1 MAIDKSENT
10 TGFMLED
17 LSQKLEA
24 VFQTLR
30 GYGKL
35 TEKNIADSMKEIR
48 RALLEA
54 DVNYKVVK
62 DFVASI
68 QDKAIG
74 QDVLRSVTPGQ
85 MIVKIV
91 HSELVNLLGE
101 TTTQIKTAGIP
112 PTVIMLS
119 GLQGSGKTTFAGK
132 LAYFFRKKGRY
143 PMLAAA
149 DVYRPAAIEQ
159 LKVVGKSLNIPVYSE
174 DSRQPIKICTNAI
187 GEARKQNCDLL
198 ILDTAGRLHI
208 DDEMMR
214 ELEEI
219 KEHVKPHEILF
230 VADGMTGQDA
240 VNTAKEFCS
249 RLEFDGI
256 VLTKLDG
263 DSRGG
268 AALSIRAVTQ
278 KPIKFISIGEKY
290 EAIEQFFPDRMAS
303 RILGMGDVVSLVEKA
318 QETIDEEKTT
328 RLEKKL
334 RKQDFNLED
343 FFEQLQ
349 QIKKMGPLDQLL
361 GMIPGVG
368 SQLGGVKVDDRSLV
382 YIEAIINSMTIS
394 ERRHPKI
401 LNGSRRR
408 RIAQGS
414 GTKVQDVNRL
424 LNQFGQMK
432 KMLKNI
438 KRMPFKGMGKIPFNM
453 S

>member
-1 MAIDKSENT
+1 
-10 TGFMLED
+10 MLED
-17 LSQKLEA
+17 LTQKLET
-24 VFQTLR
+24 VFQKLR
-30 GYGKL
+30 GYGTL
-35 TEKNIADSMKEIR
+35 TEKNVADSMKEIR

-62 DFVASI
+62 DFVSSV
-68 QDKAIG
+68 QDKSIG

-91 HSELVNLLGE
+91 HSELIDLLGE
-101 TTTQIKTAGIP
+101 TSTQIKIAGIP
-112 PTVIMLS
+112 PTIVMLA
-119 GLQGSGKTTFAGK
+119 GLQGCGKTTFAGK
-132 LAYFFRKKGRY
+132 LAQFFRKKGRH
-143 PMLAAA
+143 PMLVAA

-159 LKVVGKSLNIPVYSE
+159 LKVVGKSLDIPVYSE
-174 DSRQPIKICTNAI
+174 DSGEPVKICSQAI
-187 GEARKQNCDLL
+187 AEARQQTCDLL

-214 ELEEI
+214 ELEKI
-219 KEHVKPHEILF
+219 KEKVKPHEILF

-240 VNTAKEFCS
+240 VNSAKEFCT

-263 DSRGG
+263 DTRGG

-278 KPIKFISIGEKY
+278 KPIKFIGVGEKY
-290 EAIEQFFPDRMAS
+290 DAIEQFFPDRMAS

-318 QETIDEEKTT
+318 QETIDQEKAA
-328 RLEKKL
+328 RLEKKIL
-334 RKQDFNLED
+334 KQDFNLED
-343 FFEQLQ
+343 FFDQLQ

-368 SQLGGVKVDDRSLV
+368 SQLSGMNVDDRSFV
-382 YIEAIINSMTIS
+382 SIEAIINSMTVL
-394 ERRHPKI
+394 ERRNPKI

-408 RIAQGS
+408 RIAMGS
-414 GTKVQDVNRL
+414 GTSVQEINRL

-432 KMLKNI
+432 KMLKNM
-438 KRMPFKGMGKIPFNM
+438 KRMPRKGMGNVPFNM
-453 S
+453 G

>member
-1 MAIDKSENT
+1 
-10 TGFMLED
+10 MLED
-17 LSQKLEA
+17 LSHRLES
-24 VFQTLR
+24 VFQKLR

-35 TEKNIADSMKEIR
+35 NEKNIADSMKEIR

-62 DFVASI
+62 DFVSRV
-68 QDKAIG
+68 QERSLG

-91 HSELVNLLGE
+91 HDELVNLFGE

-112 PTVIMLS
+112 PTVVMLA

-132 LAYFFRKKGRY
+132 LASFLRKKGQH
-143 PMLAAA
+143 PMLVAA

-159 LKVVGKSLNIPVYSE
+159 LKVVGSGMNVPVYS
-174 DSRQPIKICTNAI
+174 DDTKDPIKICMSAI
-187 GEARKQNCDLL
+187 GEARKQSCDVL

-208 DDEMMR
+208 DDEMMK
-214 ELEEI
+214 ELERI
-219 KEHVKPHEILF
+219 KSKINPHEILF

-240 VNTAKEFCS
+240 VNTAKEFCN

-263 DSRGG
+263 DTRGG

-278 KPIKFISIGEKY
+278 KPIKFISIGEKFD
-290 EAIEQFFPDRMAS
+290 AIEQFYPDRMAS

-318 QETIDEEKTT
+318 QESIDGEKAAK
-328 RLEKKL
+328 LEKKL
-334 RKQDFNLED
+334 RKQEFTLED
-343 FFEQLQ
+343 FYDQLQ

-361 GMIPGVG
+361 GMIPGIG
-368 SQLGGVKVDDRSLV
+368 AQLKGVKVDDKSFTR
-382 YIEAIINSMTIS
+382 IEAIINSMTIK
-394 ERRHPKI
+394 ERRDPRI
-401 LNGSRRR
+401 LNGNRRR
-408 RIAQGS
+408 RIADGS
-414 GTKVQDVNRL
+414 GTRVQDVNQL

-432 KMLKNI
+432 KMLK
-438 KRMPFKGMGKIPFNM
+438 RMKKMPHGALNKMPLGLR
-453 S
+453 